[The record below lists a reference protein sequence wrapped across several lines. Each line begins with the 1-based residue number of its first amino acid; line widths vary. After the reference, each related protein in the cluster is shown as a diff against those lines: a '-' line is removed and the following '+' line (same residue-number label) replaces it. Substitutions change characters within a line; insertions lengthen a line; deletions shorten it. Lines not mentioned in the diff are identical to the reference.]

1 MMRLR
6 PQYDPLGAVLQLLSW
21 LTPVA
26 LFCACWAA
34 VWACWTLA
42 YGPAEPNA
50 ELRRALLSGLAVA
63 LGGLAVALVWYVR
76 GGERR

>member
-1 MMRLR
+1 MR
-6 PQYDPLGAVLQLLSW
+6 PQADPLGAVLQLLSW
-21 LTPVA
+21 AVPVA

-34 VWACWTLA
+34 VWACWTLV
-42 YGPAEPNA
+42 YGPAEPNE
-50 ELRRALLSGLAVA
+50 ELKHALLSGIGTA